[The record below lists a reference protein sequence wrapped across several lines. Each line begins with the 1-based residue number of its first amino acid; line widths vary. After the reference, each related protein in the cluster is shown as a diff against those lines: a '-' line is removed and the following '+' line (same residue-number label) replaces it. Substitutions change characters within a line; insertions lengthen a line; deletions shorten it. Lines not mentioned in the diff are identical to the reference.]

1 MVIGQIL
8 AASRDS
14 PDGLGTDADAQA
26 KRRLYEYIRTCP
38 QAVIATAT
46 RDGKPE
52 AARVNIAVTADLEVI
67 FETTSATRKFSNLE
81 DNPSAAFVI
90 GWEDEKTLQYEG
102 IVDRPEG
109 HALERV
115 RPAISHDFRRR
126 HRINIGRATCISGSG
141 PPGSGSAAIIPLVKS
156 KNIVSFFMKPL
167 HHLLG
172 GIGYSVPK
180 GAITTNLS
188 SHELR

>member
-115 RPAISHDFRRR
+115 RTCYLSRFPEKASHQYWPGNMYFRVRPSWIRLSSYYSPRKIEEYRFLLYEAPASPSWWHRLLGPERR
-126 HRINIGRATCISGSG
+126 H
-141 PPGSGSAAIIPLVKS
+141 
-156 KNIVSFFMKPL
+156 
-167 HHLLG
+167 HD
-172 GIGYSVPK
+172 
-180 GAITTNLS
+180 
-188 SHELR
+188 